1 MKKTIIIYQY
11 AERIKS
17 ELIIAS
23 GLLAKLDTLA
33 WEERKGA
40 EAMMAAYFEAL
51 LGEIR
56 IARAGE
62 GKESVQFQKA
72 EEKITEA
79 AAKLM
84 VSDMPGIN
92 RCIAEALS
100 AVTTVCQRAMEELQN
115 KDLSK

>member
-1 MKKTIIIYQY
+1 MEMKKTIIIYQY

-56 IARAGE
+56 IARGGE

-72 EEKITEA
+72 EEKIMEA

-100 AVTTVCQRAMEELQN
+100 AVTTVCQRAMEEL
-115 KDLSK
+115 DEVR